1 MWRRMLDLLVLM
13 MLVACSVTYA
23 QQLPAQGI
31 SQPQAQAAPRGA
43 TEEGPQE
50 LMVGGKVLGERIKA
64 HPGLICL
71 VCNEPIGSDDF
82 VFLVKGQRVAVHRV
96 NCYGMLLGHPYRFL
110 AILQPH
116 GAFLGA
122 GAEEQAVSFAWF
134 LVGLYILSGLV
145 FGALGAHGALHR
157 GRSAMAWFGLGLAL
171 NVFGYLLLYLF
182 SRRQME
188 GAPSVPSG
196 LRKVPAT
203 SNPLPCPRCGK
214 TNHPAAEQCSGC
226 GAKLQPFLESE
237 VKKAGFGNS

>member
-13 MLVACSVTYA
+13 MLAVCSVTCA
-23 QQLPAQGI
+23 QLQPSQGI
-31 SQPQAQAAPRGA
+31 PQPQAQTASSSAA
-43 TEEGPQE
+43 EKPQE
-50 LMVGGKVLGERIKA
+50 LIVDGKVLGKRIESR
-64 HPGLICL
+64 PGMVCL
-71 VCNEPIGSDDF
+71 VCNDPIGKDDF
-82 VFLVKGQRVAVHRV
+82 AFLVKGQRVAVHRV
-96 NCYGMLLGHPYRFL
+96 NCYQKLLEHPYRFL
-110 AILQPH
+110 GILQPH

-171 NVFGYLLLYLF
+171 NVFGYLLLQLC